1 VIDKPMFMP
10 KIKLLGNARKALG
23 DNTLEVK
30 ISNIDELIDMLKD
43 KGINQD
49 ELLILVN
56 GVELSLIDNK
66 ALNDNDVITIAS
78 IVHGG

>member
-1 VIDKPMFMP
+1 MP
-10 KIKLLGNARKALG
+10 RIKLLGNARKVVG
-23 DNTLEVK
+23 
-30 ISNIDELIDMLKD
+30 SNIIDLKINNIDDLIDMLKA
-43 KGINQD
+43 KGISKE

-66 ALNDNDVITIAS
+66 ELDDNDIVTIAS

>member
-66 ALNDNDVITIAS
+66 ELDDNDIVTIAS